1 MSRLRHPAVV
11 AAAVALAAALAASLS
26 RSETGQGWLELLE
39 RWSLDLRF
47 QLRGPRAASPDIALV
62 VFDDET
68 ARRAGTLSERRVG
81 WAQVVRAVKAA
92 GARVIGIDAVF
103 DAPEQLLSPEVAARV
118 RAWREAHPGAGGAEE
133 AALLA
138 DVAAELDGDGALE
151 AALREAGN
159 VVLIL
164 FQGEGDSPAGLEAG
178 LSRAR
183 YAQSTPP
190 PEPLPEEGRVVASL
204 PRFNAAAK
212 GLGFATFAED
222 ETRTLRRLALARGFR
237 GGTYAP
243 LVVPVAAAYLGV
255 GRAKV
260 AFLGPQQEVH
270 LGERVVPLEGNG
282 AWLNYRGPEGSYRTY
297 SAVDVVEGKLPPGA
311 LEGKAVL
318 VGMTSLG
325 FDRARTPFQRM
336 PGVEVQAT
344 ALDNLLVG
352 DFLRRVPR
360 ATDLLVAFGAGLLV
374 ALLFASRRVPPA
386 AQAGGALA
394 VLAGCWAGATWLLS
408 SRGTWVAVV
417 GPSLAVAAAAAAG
430 LSLSYAREAV
440 QRRKLKLAFSRYV
453 GEDVLAELLRDPAAL
468 SLGGERRRLT
478 VLFSDIRGF
487 TTFSETLPP
496 ERLVAVLNTY
506 LSPMTRAV
514 LVQGGL
520 LDKYIGD
527 AVMAVFGAPLRS
539 DAHVAQAL
547 SCVLQMHGELAA
559 LNAGPLKEMG
569 LEFHVGVGLNTGDMV
584 VGNMGAEDRFDY
596 TVAGDAVNLASR
608 LEGLTKPYGV
618 FCLVGDATQAGAPDA
633 FRFRA
638 LDLVQVKGKHTA
650 VAVWELL
657 SGPGREVARY
667 ERMDAWE
674 RGLAAWRAG
683 DLPGARASFSA
694 FADANPGD
702 AAVTLYLERL
712 AALPERAPADFSP
725 VAVFTTK

>member
-1 MSRLRHPAVV
+1 VV
-11 AAAVALAAALAASLS
+11 AAAVALAVALASSAS
-26 RSETGQGWLELLE
+26 RSEAGQGGLELLE

-47 QLRGPRAASPDIALV
+47 QLRGPRPSSPDIALV

-68 ARRAGTLSERRVG
+68 ARRAGTLSERRAG
-81 WAQVVRAVKAA
+81 WARVLRAVKEA
-92 GARVIGIDAVF
+92 GARVIGVDAVF
-103 DAPEQLLSPEVAARV
+103 DAPEQLLSAQVGERV
-118 RAWREAHPGAGGAEE
+118 RAWQDAHPEVPVGEE

-138 DVAAELDGDGALE
+138 EVASELDGDGALE

-164 FQGEGDSPAGLEAG
+164 FQGEGESPEGVEAQ

-190 PEPLPEEGRVVASL
+190 AEPLPEDGRVVASL

-243 LVVPVAAAYLGV
+243 LVVPVAAAFLGV
-255 GRAKV
+255 GRGKV
-260 AFLGPQQEVH
+260 AYLGPQQQVQ

-282 AWLNYRGPEGSYRTY
+282 AWLNYRGPEGSYPTW
-297 SAVDVVEGKLPPGA
+297 SAVDVVEGKLPAGA
-311 LEGKAVL
+311 LAGKAVL

-336 PGVEVQAT
+336 AGVEVQAT
-344 ALDNLLVG
+344 ALDNLLSG
-352 DFLRRVPR
+352 DFLHRVPR
-360 ATDLLVAFGAGLLV
+360 STDALAALLPGLLV
-374 ALLFASRRVPPA
+374 ALLFASARVPPA
-386 AQAGGALA
+386 AQAGGALT
-394 VLAGCWAGATWLLS
+394 VLAGCWAAAAWLLS
-408 SRGTWVAVV
+408 ARGTWVGLV
-417 GPSLAVAAAAAAG
+417 GPTLSVLGAALAG

-440 QRRKLKLAFSRYV
+440 QRRQLKLAFGRYL
-453 GEDVLAELLRDPAAL
+453 GEEVLAELLKTPGAL
-468 SLGGERRRLT
+468 TLGGERRRLT

-496 ERLVAVLNTY
+496 ERLVSVLNTY

-539 DAHVAQAL
+539 EAHVAQAL
-547 SCVLQMHGELAA
+547 TCVAQMHAELEA
-559 LNAGPLKEMG
+559 LNAGPLKALG

-608 LEGLTKPYGV
+608 LEGLTKTYGV
-618 FCLVGDATQAGAPDA
+618 FCLLGDATRAGAPEG

-638 LDLVQVKGKHTA
+638 LDLVQVKGKSA
-650 VAVWELL
+650 SVPVWELL
-657 SGPGREVARY
+657 SGAGRELARY
-667 ERMDAWE
+667 GRMDAWE
-674 RGLAAWRAG
+674 AGLSAWRAG
-683 DLPGARASFSA
+683 DLPGARGAFTA
-694 FADANPGD
+694 FAEANPGD
-702 AAVTLYLERL
+702 AAVKLYLERL
-712 AALPERAPADFSP
+712 AALPAHAPEGFSP

>member
-1 MSRLRHPAVV
+1 MTRARLPAWV
-11 AAAVALAAALAASLS
+11 AAGVALAVALSTTLA
-26 RSETGQGWLELLE
+26 RSETGSGWLELLE
-39 RWSLDLRF
+39 RWTLDARF
-47 QLRGPRAASPDIALV
+47 GLRGPRPASPDIALV

-68 ARRAGTLSERRVG
+68 ARRAGTLAERRAG
-81 WAQVVRAVKAA
+81 WAQVLRAVKQA
-92 GARVIGIDAVF
+92 GARVIGVDAVF
-103 DAPEQLLSPEVAARV
+103 DAPEHLLSPDLAGRV
-118 RAWREAHPGAGGAEE
+118 RAWREAHPEAAAGDE
-133 AALLA
+133 AALLSE
-138 DVAAELDGDGALE
+138 VAAELDGDGALE

-164 FQGEGDSPAGLEAG
+164 FQGEGESPEGVEAG

-222 ETRTLRRLALARGFR
+222 ETRTLRRLLLARGFR
-237 GGTYAP
+237 GGSYAP
-243 LVVPVAAAYLGV
+243 LVVPVAAGFLGV
-255 GRAKV
+255 GRGQV
-260 AFLGPQQEVH
+260 AYLGPQQEVR
-270 LGERVVPLEGNG
+270 LGERMLALEGNG
-282 AWLNYRGPEGSYRTY
+282 AWLNYRGPEGSYATW
-297 SAVDVVEGKLPPGA
+297 SAVDVVEGKLPAGA
-311 LEGKAVL
+311 LDGKAVL
-318 VGMTSLG
+318 VGITSLG

-344 ALDNLLVG
+344 ALDNLLHG

-360 ATDLLVAFGAGLLV
+360 STDLLAALLPGLLV
-374 ALLFASRRVPPA
+374 AVLFASSRVPPA
-386 AQAGGALA
+386 AQVAG
-394 VLAGCWAGATWLLS
+394 VLAALGACWAGATWLLAA
-408 SRGTWVAVV
+408 RGTWVGLV
-417 GPSLAVAAAAAAG
+417 GPSLGVLGAGLAG

-440 QRRKLKLAFSRYV
+440 QRRQLKLAFGRYV
-453 GEDVLAELLRDPAAL
+453 GEDVMAELLKDPSAL
-468 SLGGERRRLT
+468 ALGGERRRLT
-478 VLFSDIRGF
+478 VLFSDLRGF

-539 DAHVAQAL
+539 DAHVAKAL
-547 SCVLQMHGELAA
+547 ACVVQMHAELEA
-559 LNAGPLKEMG
+559 LNAGPLKALG
-569 LEFHVGVGLNTGDMV
+569 VQFQVGVGLNTGDMV

-608 LEGLTKPYGV
+608 MEGLTKAYGV
-618 FCLVGDATQAGAPDA
+618 FCLVGDATRAGAPEG
-633 FRFRA
+633 FLFRA
-638 LDLVQVKGKHTA
+638 LDQVQVKGKHTA

-657 SGPGREVARY
+657 SGPGRALCAY
-667 ERMDAWE
+667 GRMDAWE

-683 DLPGARASFSA
+683 RLPEAREAFGA
-694 FADANPGD
+694 FAQANPED
-702 AAVTLYLERL
+702 AAVQLYLERL
-712 AALPERAPADFSP
+712 AALPPEAPPGFSP
-725 VAVFTTK
+725 VTVFTSK